1 MDRGHEKCM
10 EVSPKVFRFPLQR
23 SVSTVKSSR
32 LVLHLFNKEIV
43 CEKMIKM
50 GLVL

>member
-1 MDRGHEKCM
+1 MDPGHEKCI

-23 SVSTVKSSR
+23 SVSTVKSPR
-32 LVLHLFNKEIV
+32 LTLHLFNKEIV
-43 CEKMIKM
+43 SEKVIKM